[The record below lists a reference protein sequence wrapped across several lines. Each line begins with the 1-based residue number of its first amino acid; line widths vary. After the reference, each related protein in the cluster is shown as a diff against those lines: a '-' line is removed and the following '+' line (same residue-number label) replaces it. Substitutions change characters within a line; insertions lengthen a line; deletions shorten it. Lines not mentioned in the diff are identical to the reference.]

1 MQINANSYVDAIIYV
16 TGAGVRD
23 SEFHIL
29 FFHIDFFILIRKAAF
44 VNSGPDQITDIP
56 TPRYLI
62 MTYSR
67 LRKRP
72 TVWQSGEQHQPPKIH
87 IEIKIYTLTFSRS
100 LFWSDGPGL
109 ISPTDSA
116 IKPSQS
122 LLFHFRSLISRQ
134 KKSHRRRAGFCLQAN
149 YFLRY
154 RPTLDRSR
162 PWKRMLIF

>member
-16 TGAGVRD
+16 TGAGVRV

-29 FFHIDFFILIRKAAF
+29 FFHIDFVFVLNRKAAF

-72 TVWQSGEQHQPPKIH
+72 TV
-87 IEIKIYTLTFSRS
+87 
-100 LFWSDGPGL
+100 
-109 ISPTDSA
+109 
-116 IKPSQS
+116 
-122 LLFHFRSLISRQ
+122 
-134 KKSHRRRAGFCLQAN
+134 
-149 YFLRY
+149 
-154 RPTLDRSR
+154 
-162 PWKRMLIF
+162 